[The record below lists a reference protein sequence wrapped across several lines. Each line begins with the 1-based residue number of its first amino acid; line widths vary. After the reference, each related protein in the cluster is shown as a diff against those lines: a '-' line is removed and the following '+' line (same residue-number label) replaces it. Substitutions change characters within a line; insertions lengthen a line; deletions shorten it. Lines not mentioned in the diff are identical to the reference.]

1 MQQDLLGTSRDLLT
15 SLDRSA
21 ATLNMVAHT
30 LENEFAERFGHTGVS
45 FMLKHA
51 PTISTTDSPN
61 LGACMLQQ
69 QQCCVQACSCMSAVV
84 LT

>member
-21 ATLNMVAHT
+21 AALNMVAHT

-45 FMLKHA
+45 YRGTSSL
-51 PTISTTDSPN
+51 
-61 LGACMLQQ
+61 C
-69 QQCCVQACSCMSAVV
+69 
-84 LT
+84 